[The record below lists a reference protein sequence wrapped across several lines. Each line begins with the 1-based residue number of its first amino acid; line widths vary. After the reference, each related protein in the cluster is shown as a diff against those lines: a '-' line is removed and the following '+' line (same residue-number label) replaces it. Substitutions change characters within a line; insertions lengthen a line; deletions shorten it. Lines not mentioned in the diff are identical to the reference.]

1 MRRTGGRMWIE
12 TRRTYV
18 ISIQF
23 KVAPDTESGIV
34 SMPFSIVNEVEIE
47 EHGMCQQE
55 PSEKVGDTWIDDLG
69 RKRVVDDVRFVKY
82 VWEDVA
88 LWRIYIT
95 VYEKGEY

>member
-1 MRRTGGRMWIE
+1 MLYE
-12 TRRTYV
+12 LTRNQKLIV
-18 ISIQF
+18 EL
-23 KVAPDTESGIV
+23 KVAPDTELGIV
-34 SMPFSIVNEVEIE
+34 SMPLSIVNEVEIE
-47 EHGMCQQE
+47 ERGMCQQE

-69 RKRVVDDVRFVKY
+69 RKCVVDDVRFVKY